1 MNCVPSNFW
10 ARLAAISIALLV
22 LVETPVSSAELQAR
36 TNYLLL
42 DERVIDRTENVQL
55 RVGKITKHPA
65 NPLFKE
71 DKPWEVRF
79 DNVYANVLYD
89 EELKL
94 YRCWYSPF
102 IFDELTMGT
111 PAQKR
116 ADVKYRATPT
126 REMGVCYAVSQ
137 DGIRWEKPVL
147 GVVEFNGSTSNNLV
161 LRSSH
166 GAGVMKDLQERDP
179 TRRYKLFG
187 GQQIPGLQRR
197 FQVAFSADGIHWTTP
212 VVCPEVGV
220 EGDTHNNAIWAT
232 DLNKYVGI
240 TRLFSGQR
248 LVMRTES
255 CDFTH
260 WTKAAEILRG
270 NLEQQ
275 TYAMP
280 VFRYADVY
288 LGLVMILNTRTDRV
302 HCELSWSPDTVQWH
316 RVDPGHA
323 LIPNSDTPRDY
334 DWGCVYAGATP
345 SIRDDEIRIYY
356 GASNDAHGTWR
367 DGFLALATLRPDRFA
382 GLEAEDQAGS
392 ILTKPLKLEGSQL
405 QVNVDARQG
414 QLVVEVLDADGQP
427 FPGFSL
433 AEASRHERVDE
444 LRFQPRWQ
452 HHSDLSALRGKI
464 ARLKFHLHR
473 AKLYSFRIQ

>member
-1 MNCVPSNFW
+1 MSSVPSNFW
-10 ARLAAISIALLV
+10 ARCAAINILLFG
-22 LVETPVSSAELQAR
+22 LAESPVSAAELQAR

-42 DERVIDRTENVQL
+42 DERVTDRMENVRL
-55 RVGKITKHPA
+55 RVGKIIKHPA

-102 IFDELTMGT
+102 IFDELTTGT
-111 PAQKR
+111 PAEKR
-116 ADVKYRATPT
+116 PNVKYRATST

-147 GVVEFNGSTSNNLV
+147 GVVEFNGSTANNLV

-166 GAGVMKDLQERDP
+166 GAGIIKDLQERDP
-179 TRRYKLFG
+179 ARRYKLFG
-187 GQQIPGLQRR
+187 GQQIPGLKRR

-212 VVCPEVGV
+212 VICPEVGV
-220 EGDTHNNAIWAT
+220 EGDTHNHAIWSP

-260 WTKAAEILRG
+260 WTKAVEILRG

-302 HCELSWSPDTVQWH
+302 HCELSWSPDTVHWH
-316 RVDPGHA
+316 RIDPGHA

-334 DWGCVYAGATP
+334 DWGCVYAAATP
-345 SIRDDEIRIYY
+345 IIRDDDIRIYY
-356 GASNDAHGTWR
+356 GASNDPHTTWR
-367 DGFLALATLRPDRFA
+367 DGFLALATLRSDRFA
-382 GLEAEDQAGS
+382 GLVAEEQAGS
-392 ILTKPLKLEGSQL
+392 ILTKPLKLEGDRL

-414 QLVVEVLDADGQP
+414 ELAVEVVDESGQP
-427 FPGFSL
+427 FPGFSID
-433 AEASRHERVDE
+433 EALRQKQVDE
-444 LRFQPRWQ
+444 LRLQPRWN
-452 HHSDLSALRGKI
+452 HHADLSALRGKI
-464 ARLKFHLHR
+464 VQFRFHLQR